1 MKSFIISQFSY
12 CPLICMTHSR
22 VFNNKINH
30 IHKRALRIVCK
41 DFSTPF
47 EGSSAKD
54 KCVTI
59 HNRNLEQLVIE
70 IFKVKMG
77 ISPIIMKGIFNFS
90 DKNDWNLRSGTHLSR
105 PIVHT
110 TYYGTESITN
120 LEAKIWE
127 PLPQD
132 IKGASSLINF
142 KNKVKKWIPQN
153 CPCRLCKMYIAQVG
167 FI

>member
-1 MKSFIISQFSY
+1 MTYLCATASRKLYALSRVSKYISLKKRRILMKSFIISQFSY
-12 CPLICMTHSR
+12 CSLICMTHSR

-47 EGSSAKD
+47 EGLSAKD
-54 KCVTI
+54 KSVTI

-90 DKNDWNLRSGTHLSR
+90 DKND
-105 PIVHT
+105 
-110 TYYGTESITN
+110 
-120 LEAKIWE
+120 
-127 PLPQD
+127 
-132 IKGASSLINF
+132 
-142 KNKVKKWIPQN
+142 
-153 CPCRLCKMYIAQVG
+153 
-167 FI
+167 